1 MAASKKTTKKP
12 SKGVK
17 ITLPDGSVKAFDAP
31 PSGAE
36 LAASIGPGLAKA
48 ALAISIDGEMVD
60 LATLIE
66 ADAKV
71 SIITAK
77 SDEALD
83 LLRHDA
89 AHVMAEAV
97 KELYPETQI
106 TIGPVIE
113 DGFFYDFSRS
123 EPFTLDDLPKIEAR
137 MREIVK
143 RDEVIGREEWERKK
157 AIKFFKDQGEIYKA
171 EIISDLPGDEV
182 ISLYRQ
188 GDFIDLCRGPHLPST
203 GKLGTNFKLMKVAG
217 AYWRGDSNNE
227 MLTRIYGTCWADKKD
242 LAAYLHRLEE
252 AERRDHRKIGKQMH
266 LFHFQEDAPGMPF
279 WHENG
284 WTIFQMLQTYLRKKL
299 DKADYKEV
307 HTPQLLDRAFW
318 EKSGHWDKFGENMYT
333 LEADDTQL
341 AVKPMNCP
349 CHVQIYNQTIHSYRE
364 LPLRLAEFGSCHRN
378 EPSGALHG
386 LMRVRSFIM
395 DDAHIFCRPDQI
407 ISETKIFCDLL
418 KGIYKD
424 LGFEE
429 VFIEFSDRPAVRAGS
444 DEVWDQAEAALLEAV
459 KATGLDYTVNPGD
472 GAFYG
477 PKLDFILKDV
487 IGRKWQCGTWQVDFV
502 LPERLNANY
511 IAEDGQKHRV
521 VMLHRAI
528 LGSFERFIGILI
540 EHYAGLFP
548 FWLAPVQV
556 VVATITHEGDAF
568 AKKAYAALRDAGLR
582 ARLDLRNE
590 KINYK
595 VREHSVAKTPVIFVI
610 GKRETEAG
618 TVSIRR
624 LGLEKQKTI
633 ALEDAIQGLV
643 KDARIP
649 S

>member
-1 MAASKKTTKKP
+1 MK
-12 SKGVK
+12 
-17 ITLPDGSVKAFDAP
+17 
-31 PSGAE
+31 
-36 LAASIGPGLAKA
+36 
-48 ALAISIDGEMVD
+48 
-60 LATLIE
+60 
-66 ADAKV
+66 
-71 SIITAK
+71 
-77 SDEALD
+77 
-83 LLRHDA
+83 
-89 AHVMAEAV
+89 
-97 KELYPETQI
+97 
-106 TIGPVIE
+106 
-113 DGFFYDFSRS
+113 
-123 EPFTLDDLPKIEAR
+123 
-137 MREIVK
+137 EIVK
-143 RDEVIGREEWERKK
+143 RDEAISREVWERKK
-157 AIKFFKDQGEIYKA
+157 AIKFFKDQGEVYKA

-252 AERRDHRKIGKQMH
+252 AEKRDHRKIGKQMQ
-266 LFHFQEDAPGMPF
+266 LFHFQDDAPGMPF

-284 WTIFQMLQTYLRKKL
+284 WTILQMLQTYLRGKL
-299 DKADYKEV
+299 AKADYKEV

-318 EKSGHWDKFGENMYT
+318 EKSGHWEKFGDNMY
-333 LEADDTQL
+333 LSEMDDTQL

-364 LPLRLAEFGSCHRN
+364 LPLRLAEFGSCHRY

-407 ISETKIFCDLL
+407 IPETKAFCALL
-418 KGIYKD
+418 KSVYKD

-429 VFIEFSDRPAVRAGS
+429 VSIEFSDRPAVRAGS
-444 DEVWDQAEAALLEAV
+444 DEVWDRAEAALMEAV
-459 KATGLDYTVNPGD
+459 KATGLEYTINPGD

-477 PKLDFILKDV
+477 PKLDFILKDA
-487 IGRKWQCGTWQVDFV
+487 IGRSWQCGTWQVDFV
-502 LPERLNANY
+502 LPERLGANY
-511 IAEDGQKHRV
+511 IAEDGNKHRV
-521 VMLHRAI
+521 AMLHRAI

-540 EHYAGLFP
+540 EHYAGNFP

-556 VVATITHEGDAF
+556 AIATITQDGDAF
-568 AKKAYAALRDAGLR
+568 AKKVYAALRDAGIR
-582 ARLDLRNE
+582 AKLDLRNE

-595 VREHSVAKTPVIFVI
+595 VREHSLAKTPVILVI
-610 GKRETEAG
+610 GKREAEDG

-624 LGLEKQKTI
+624 LGSDKQETMT
-633 ALEDAIQGLV
+633 LGDAIKAFGIE
-643 KDARIP
+643 ATIP
-649 S
+649 G

>member
-1 MAASKKTTKKP
+1 MAQGKKT

-48 ALAISIDGEMVD
+48 ALAISIDGEMMD

-71 SIITAK
+71 SIITTK

-89 AHVMAEAV
+89 AHIMAEAV

-113 DGFFYDFSRS
+113 DGFFYDFSRP

-143 RDEVIGREEWERKK
+143 RDEAISREVWERKK

-182 ISLYRQ
+182 IGLYRQ
-188 GDFIDLCRGPHLPST
+188 GEFIDLCRGPHLPST

-252 AERRDHRKIGKQMH
+252 AEKRDHRKIGKQMH

-284 WTIFQMLQTYLRKKL
+284 WTIFQMLQTYMRRKL
-299 DKADYKEV
+299 EKADYKEV

-364 LPLRLAEFGSCHRN
+364 LPLRLAEFGSCHRY

-386 LMRVRSFIM
+386 LMRVRSFTM

-407 ISETKIFCDLL
+407 IPETKAFCALL
-418 KGIYKD
+418 KSVYKD

-429 VFIEFSDRPAVRAGS
+429 ISIEFSDRPAVRAGS
-444 DEVWDQAEAALLEAV
+444 DEVWDQAEAALIEAA
-459 KATGLDYTVNPGD
+459 KATGLEYTVNPGD

-477 PKLDFILKDV
+477 PKLDFILKDA
-487 IGRKWQCGTWQVDFV
+487 IGRSWQCGTWQVDFV
-502 LPERLNANY
+502 LPERLGANF

-521 VMLHRAI
+521 AMLHRAI

-540 EHYAGLFP
+540 EHYAGNFP

-556 VVATITHEGDAF
+556 AIATITKDGDAF
-568 AKKAYAALRDAGLR
+568 AKKAHSALRDAGIR
-582 ARLDLRNE
+582 TKLDLRNE

-595 VREHSVAKTPVIFVI
+595 VREHSLAKTPVIFVI
-610 GKRETEAG
+610 GKREAEDG

-624 LGLEKQKTI
+624 LGSDKQKTM
-633 ALEDAIQGLV
+633 ALGDAV
-643 KDARIP
+643 KALGIEATIP
-649 S
+649 G

>member
-1 MAASKKTTKKP
+1 MTASKKTTKKP

-31 PSGAE
+31 LSGAE
-36 LAASIGPGLAKA
+36 LAATIGPGLAKA

-113 DGFFYDFSRS
+113 DGFFYDFSRP

-143 RDEVIGREEWERKK
+143 RDEAISREEWERKK

-284 WTIFQMLQTYLRKKL
+284 WTIFLMLQTYIRNKL
-299 DKADYKEV
+299 DKADYREV

-540 EHYAGLFP
+540 EHYAGHFP

-556 VVATITHEGDAF
+556 VVATITHEGDTF

-624 LGLEKQKTI
+624 LGLEKQETI

-649 S
+649 G

>member
-1 MAASKKTTKKP
+1 
-12 SKGVK
+12 
-17 ITLPDGSVKAFDAP
+17 
-31 PSGAE
+31 
-36 LAASIGPGLAKA
+36 
-48 ALAISIDGEMVD
+48 
-60 LATLIE
+60 
-66 ADAKV
+66 
-71 SIITAK
+71 
-77 SDEALD
+77 
-83 LLRHDA
+83 
-89 AHVMAEAV
+89 
-97 KELYPETQI
+97 
-106 TIGPVIE
+106 
-113 DGFFYDFSRS
+113 
-123 EPFTLDDLPKIEAR
+123 
-137 MREIVK
+137 
-143 RDEVIGREEWERKK
+143 
-157 AIKFFKDQGEIYKA
+157 
-171 EIISDLPGDEV
+171 
-182 ISLYRQ
+182 
-188 GDFIDLCRGPHLPST
+188 
-203 GKLGTNFKLMKVAG
+203 
-217 AYWRGDSNNE
+217 
-227 MLTRIYGTCWADKKD
+227 
-242 LAAYLHRLEE
+242 
-252 AERRDHRKIGKQMH
+252 
-266 LFHFQEDAPGMPF
+266 MPF

-299 DKADYKEV
+299 DKADYREV

-395 DDAHIFCRPDQI
+395 DDAHIFCRPDQV

-459 KATGLDYTVNPGD
+459 KATGLDYTINPGD

-502 LPERLNANY
+502 LPERLDANY

-540 EHYAGLFP
+540 EHYAGHFP
-548 FWLAPVQV
+548 FWMAPVQV

-595 VREHSVAKTPVIFVI
+595 VREHSVAKTPVLFVI
-610 GKRETEAG
+610 GKREAEG
-618 TVSIRR
+618 NTVSIRR
-624 LGLEKQKTI
+624 LGSEKQETI
-633 ALEDAIQGLV
+633 TLEDAIQGLV
-643 KDARIP
+643 KDAKIP
-649 S
+649 G

>member
-1 MAASKKTTKKP
+1 
-12 SKGVK
+12 
-17 ITLPDGSVKAFDAP
+17 
-31 PSGAE
+31 
-36 LAASIGPGLAKA
+36 
-48 ALAISIDGEMVD
+48 
-60 LATLIE
+60 
-66 ADAKV
+66 
-71 SIITAK
+71 
-77 SDEALD
+77 
-83 LLRHDA
+83 
-89 AHVMAEAV
+89 
-97 KELYPETQI
+97 
-106 TIGPVIE
+106 
-113 DGFFYDFSRS
+113 
-123 EPFTLDDLPKIEAR
+123 
-137 MREIVK
+137 
-143 RDEVIGREEWERKK
+143 
-157 AIKFFKDQGEIYKA
+157 
-171 EIISDLPGDEV
+171 
-182 ISLYRQ
+182 
-188 GDFIDLCRGPHLPST
+188 
-203 GKLGTNFKLMKVAG
+203 
-217 AYWRGDSNNE
+217 
-227 MLTRIYGTCWADKKD
+227 
-242 LAAYLHRLEE
+242 
-252 AERRDHRKIGKQMH
+252 
-266 LFHFQEDAPGMPF
+266 MPF

-299 DKADYKEV
+299 DKADYREV

-502 LPERLNANY
+502 LPERLDANY

-540 EHYAGLFP
+540 EHYAGHFP
-548 FWLAPVQV
+548 FWMAPVQV

-582 ARLDLRNE
+582 ARLDVRNE

-595 VREHSVAKTPVIFVI
+595 VREHSVAKTPVLFVI
-610 GKRETEAG
+610 GKREAEG
-618 TVSIRR
+618 NTVSIRR
-624 LGLEKQKTI
+624 LGSEKQETI
-633 ALEDAIQGLV
+633 SLEDAIQGLV

-649 S
+649 G

>member
-1 MAASKKTTKKP
+1 MTASKKTTKKP

-31 PSGAE
+31 LSGAE
-36 LAASIGPGLAKA
+36 LAATIGPGLAKA
-48 ALAISIDGEMVD
+48 ALAISIDGEMAD

-66 ADAKV
+66 TDAKV

-77 SDEALD
+77 SDEALE

-113 DGFFYDFSRS
+113 DGFFYDFSRP

-143 RDEVIGREEWERKK
+143 RDEAISREEWDRKK

-284 WTIFQMLQTYLRKKL
+284 WTIFLMLQTYIRNKL
-299 DKADYKEV
+299 DKADYREV

-364 LPLRLAEFGSCHRN
+364 LPIRLAEFGSCHRN

-540 EHYAGLFP
+540 EHYAGHFP

-556 VVATITHEGDAF
+556 VVATITHEGDTF

-624 LGLEKQKTI
+624 LGLEKQETI

-649 S
+649 G

>member
-1 MAASKKTTKKP
+1 MAQGKKT

-60 LATLIE
+60 LATLLE

-113 DGFFYDFSRS
+113 DGFFYDFSRP

-143 RDEVIGREEWERKK
+143 RDEAISREVWERKK

-252 AERRDHRKIGKQMH
+252 AEKRDHRKIGKQMH

-299 DKADYKEV
+299 DKADYREV

-364 LPLRLAEFGSCHRN
+364 LPLRLAEFGSCHRY

-521 VMLHRAI
+521 AMLHRAI

-540 EHYAGLFP
+540 EHYAGHFP

-582 ARLDLRNE
+582 ARLDVRNE

-610 GKRETEAG
+610 GKREAEG
-618 TVSIRR
+618 NTVSVRR
-624 LGLEKQKTI
+624 LGSEKQETI
-633 ALEDAIQGLV
+633 TLEDAIQGLV

-649 S
+649 G

>member
-1 MAASKKTTKKP
+1 MTASKKTTKKP

-31 PSGAE
+31 LSGAE
-36 LAASIGPGLAKA
+36 LAATIGPGLAKA
-48 ALAISIDGEMVD
+48 ALAISIDGEMAD

-66 ADAKV
+66 TDAKV

-77 SDEALD
+77 SDEALE

-113 DGFFYDFSRS
+113 DGFFYDFSRP

-143 RDEVIGREEWERKK
+143 RDEAISREEWERKK

-284 WTIFQMLQTYLRKKL
+284 WTIFRMLQTYLRNKL
-299 DKADYKEV
+299 EKADYREV

-364 LPLRLAEFGSCHRN
+364 LPIRLAEFGSCHRN

-540 EHYAGLFP
+540 EHYAGHFP
-548 FWLAPVQV
+548 FWMAPVQV

-624 LGLEKQKTI
+624 LGLEKQETI

-649 S
+649 G

>member
-1 MAASKKTTKKP
+1 MAQGKKT

-113 DGFFYDFSRS
+113 DGFFYDFSRP

-143 RDEVIGREEWERKK
+143 RDEAISREVWERKK

-171 EIISDLPGDEV
+171 EIIADLPGDEV

-252 AERRDHRKIGKQMH
+252 AEKRDHRKIGKQMH

-502 LPERLNANY
+502 LPERLDANY

-521 VMLHRAI
+521 AMLHRAI

-540 EHYAGLFP
+540 EHYAGHFP

-582 ARLDLRNE
+582 ARLDVRNE

-610 GKRETEAG
+610 GKRETEG
-618 TVSIRR
+618 NTVSVRR
-624 LGLEKQKTI
+624 LGSEKQETI